1 LITGREDYPADL
13 RGTVRTAKTRASGQ
27 VGAPWTGCT
36 GGQAGNRVADFDAIA
51 ALAGIEIL
59 GIQDLAA

>member
-27 VGAPWTGCT
+27 VSAA
-36 GGQAGNRVADFDAIA
+36 GQSGRERVADFDAFVLPA
-51 ALAGIEIL
+51 SIEIL
-59 GIQDLAA
+59 GMQDLAA